1 MHDIAYLGGHSV
13 YSIKLESGMLL
24 QAFVANAERHVKW
37 PTWDEQ
43 VYVHWLSDSGV
54 VLQA

>member
-13 YSIKLESGMLL
+13 YYVRLASGHLV
-24 QAFVANAERHVKW
+24 QCFIANAERLGKR
-37 PTWDEQ
+37 PTWDDAVV
-43 VYVHWLSDSGV
+43 VYWEDDSGV